1 LESENQELTR
11 STRLNQKML
20 VKSQVDLDDLRE
32 KYAAKLQSE
41 TELVELI
48 KELREKLTIASQ
60 YYYQLQQEH
69 PELLTYLSS
78 SKDE

>member
-1 LESENQELTR
+1 
-11 STRLNQKML
+11 ML

-69 PELLTYLSS
+69 PELLTYSS
-78 SKDE
+78 SIKDE